1 MVVEGPIWERYDQAA
16 RGLPVEETDDFEWML
31 ESPGE
36 FELRVLVRHFQA
48 RDELLDRIGRFE
60 HDPVPAYSDAD
71 VEQLVRSHVGTLQRG
86 AKALDPAEY
95 PWSTADLKVRRVSAD
110 HVPASADATR
120 GLYSRVADRALGDLD
135 AVTGGFALYRALEGR
150 VRSLGLY
157 YLLGPL
163 ISTESDFAATLALQK
178 AGITVWIEGAHANV
192 AMPIH
197 ETRWIEAAGWKPELD
212 WPTNDDIAQHQ
223 EDAKTVR
230 ARSVLAQDPTTPAEL
245 LQELASD
252 PSESVRFQ
260 LTRNPSAP
268 AETIAMLSNDPSA
281 PSWSDSSSVTM
292 QRQRYST
299 EPSTTSSH
307 ACAPNSRSG
316 ATCSQGCM
324 SN

>member
-1 MVVEGPIWERYDQAA
+1 M
-16 RGLPVEETDDFEWML
+16 
-31 ESPGE
+31 
-36 FELRVLVRHFQA
+36 
-48 RDELLDRIGRFE
+48 
-60 HDPVPAYSDAD
+60 
-71 VEQLVRSHVGTLQRG
+71 
-86 AKALDPAEY
+86 
-95 PWSTADLKVRRVSAD
+95 
-110 HVPASADATR
+110 
-120 GLYSRVADRALGDLD
+120 
-135 AVTGGFALYRALEGR
+135 TGGFALYRALEGR